1 MTPPGQTSNVVRYVL
16 SLGANIRDRNLPSKA
31 SSGSTPPLA
40 GRTYTGGWLFTALYA
55 VANLGAFIAFIPLLQ
70 ILVPLR
76 AAAIAVADPALLL
89 SRVAFAG
96 AVAASLG
103 NIASGML
110 SDRTL
115 RRTGGRRRWVLGGLA
130 GMCVSYALIERAASP
145 SGLLWSV
152 ILFQV
157 AFNAMFAP
165 LGAVLAD
172 NIAEGRRG
180 FVSSLL
186 GLGYP
191 LGNLIGTQLIGNALV
206 GQAARFGVLALIV
219 SACIVPFACLLRP
232 VAPVEAHG
240 PGWRAVLL
248 LHPFRHKD
256 FSYALASRVLIV
268 TAFSIVQGYLLLD
281 LQQLTSNGVIGA
293 ARPEA
298 AFANLAAIATGA
310 NIVCALIGGAASDRA
325 GRRGWFVLA
334 AGVVMAAGI
343 AILAGAEG
351 WRGLQAGSLV
361 YGCGAGLFYAV
372 DLALV
377 VQVLP
382 SLQNAGRD
390 LGIVNL
396 SNTLPQAMAPLIALA
411 LLGQS
416 GLSFRALF
424 LCGAGAALL
433 GAVLILRLRNR

>member
-1 MTPPGQTSNVVRYVL
+1 M
-16 SLGANIRDRNLPSKA
+16 PSKA
-31 SSGSTPPLA
+31 SSGSAPRPA
-40 GRTYTGGWLFTALYA
+40 DPAKPIKAKPSGAQSSGWVFTALYT
-55 VANLGAFIAFIPLLQ
+55 VANLGAYIAFIPLLQ

-76 AAAIAVADPALLL
+76 ATAIAASHPALLL

-103 NIASGML
+103 NIAAGIL
-110 SDRTL
+110 SDRTR

-130 GMCVSYALIERAASP
+130 GMVASYALIERAASP
-145 SGLLWSV
+145 AGLLWSV
-152 ILFQV
+152 ILFQL

-165 LGAVLAD
+165 LGAILAD
-172 NIAEGRRG
+172 NIAANRRG
-180 FVSSLL
+180 LVSSLL

-191 LGNLIGTQLIGNALV
+191 LGNLIGTQLVGRALV
-206 GQAARFGVLALIV
+206 GQAARFGVLALLV
-219 SACIVPFACLLRP
+219 SVCIVPFACLLRP
-232 VAPVEAHG
+232 VAPAG
-240 PGWRAVLL
+240 ARPPDRRAAMLVN
-248 LHPFRHKD
+248 PFRHRD

-268 TAFSIVQGYLLLD
+268 TAFSLVQGYLLLY
-281 LQQLTSNGVIGA
+281 LQQLTSAGVIGVV
-293 ARPEA
+293 RPEA
-298 AFANLAAIATGA
+298 AFAKLAAIATGA
-310 NIVCALIGGAASDRA
+310 NVVCALIGGAASDRA

-334 AGVVMAAGI
+334 AGVVMAAGMV
-343 AILAGAEG
+343 ILAGAEG
-351 WRGLQAGSLV
+351 WRGLQVGSLV

-411 LLGQS
+411 LLGET
-416 GLSFRALF
+416 GLSFRSLF

-433 GAVLILRLRNR
+433 GAVLILRVRDR